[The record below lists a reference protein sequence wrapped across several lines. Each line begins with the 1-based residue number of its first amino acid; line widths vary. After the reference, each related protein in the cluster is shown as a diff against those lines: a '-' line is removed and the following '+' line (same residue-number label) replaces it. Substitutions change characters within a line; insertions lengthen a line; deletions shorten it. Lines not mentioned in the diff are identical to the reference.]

1 VRSIDSIN
9 VGASNVFNLTVIDAV
24 SVSNSINA
32 TYKLVILSQF
42 PSSYYEQKLTSAVD
56 TGLFT
61 SNLRNISKIYNAT
74 AFSNSTCR
82 TIKIC
87 KDYFRIYLIMPSAT
101 VIMPSES
108 PTASPSIRIHH
119 NFLGPGAIAGI
130 VIAGIIFFVLLFSVT
145 FHYCFQTQPIS
156 SKKYFQYAGLP
167 RNDQSSSEFVARQ
180 GQSQFDDL
188 NDFFPNSGHQN
199 EQFFNTFSDQQNQR
213 SGHSTKLHT
222 AVLQGHQ
229 SRILC
234 LNMSEKLGL
243 LFSGSESGEIA
254 VWKVENKRSQ

>member
-1 VRSIDSIN
+1 
-9 VGASNVFNLTVIDAV
+9 
-24 SVSNSINA
+24 
-32 TYKLVILSQF
+32 
-42 PSSYYEQKLTSAVD
+42 
-56 TGLFT
+56 
-61 SNLRNISKIYNAT
+61 
-74 AFSNSTCR
+74 
-82 TIKIC
+82 
-87 KDYFRIYLIMPSAT
+87 
-101 VIMPSES
+101 MPSES

-119 NFLGPGAIAGI
+119 NFFGPGAIAGI

-213 SGHSTKLHT
+213 SGHSTKFHT

-254 VWKVENKRSQ
+254 VWKVDNMTNECILRDHNDEVSCLVSNEIFLISGSRDRFHT